1 MKFRRSNNASY
12 ARSSGAGQKWVKRE
26 KIRER
31 ICALAAAVSGR
42 RYDNFQA
49 GVLRPATSHRR
60 PSGLFCRNYGLPR
73 RWATR
78 RAATE
83 RPLRGVTQYNR
94 ETLTHEF
101 RIKHAPLQISLS
113 ISVNGFL
120 LGSSKYSLFLSLES
134 RQD

>member
-1 MKFRRSNNASY
+1 MRSY

-42 RYDNFQA
+42 RYDNFQQA
-49 GVLRPATSHRR
+49 
-60 PSGLFCRNYGLPR
+60 FYGRPR
-73 RWATR
+73 RIDVRPVYFAEITASREGGR

-94 ETLTHEF
+94 ETLAHEF

-113 ISVNGFL
+113 VSVNGFL
-120 LGSSKYSLFLSLES
+120 LGSSKYSLLLS
-134 RQD
+134 